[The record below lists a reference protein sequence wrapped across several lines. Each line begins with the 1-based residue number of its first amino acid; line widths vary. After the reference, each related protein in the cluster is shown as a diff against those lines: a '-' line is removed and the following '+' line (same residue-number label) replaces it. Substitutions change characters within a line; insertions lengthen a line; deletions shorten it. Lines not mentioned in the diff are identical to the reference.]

1 MDDERTPPE
10 ENLPEDVD
18 MSFEREEDLLSFV
31 EERVKQ
37 INLRL
42 DDLERM
48 QNAESGEEFKTHAN
62 TIQKNIYKLQ
72 NIIKNNYAH
81 FEKGKVVENWE
92 EMPMYSL
99 TVTLLERLT
108 EIKDTNTVGV

>member
-1 MDDERTPPE
+1 MDE
-10 ENLPEDVD
+10 EGLPDDVD
-18 MSFEREEDLLSFV
+18 MSFKREEDLLSFV

-42 DDLERM
+42 NDLERM
-48 QNAESGEEFKTHAN
+48 QHAESDEDFKTHAN
-62 TIQKNIYKLQ
+62 KIQKNIYTLQ
-72 NIIKNNYAH
+72 NIIKDNYAH
-81 FEKGKVVENWE
+81 FEKGNVVENWE